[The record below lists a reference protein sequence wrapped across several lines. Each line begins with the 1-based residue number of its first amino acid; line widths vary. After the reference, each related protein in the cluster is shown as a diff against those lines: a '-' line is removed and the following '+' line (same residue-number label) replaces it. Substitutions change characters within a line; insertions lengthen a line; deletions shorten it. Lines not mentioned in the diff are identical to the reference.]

1 VGALRGAGH
10 PELADLIARELIG
23 RNVVAGRWG
32 FQVVEDYDDGYY
44 RCFREIERLAR
55 ERLTGGRRHV
65 YEAEIKER
73 RRTHGHPA
81 HSATLV
87 ESGHERVER

>member
-1 VGALRGAGH
+1 MRFISSPVT
-10 PELADLIARELIG
+10 PI
-23 RNVVAGRWG
+23 
-32 FQVVEDYDDGYY
+32 
-44 RCFREIERLAR
+44 CSSTPRLAR
-55 ERLTGGRRHV
+55 RRLTGGRRHV
-65 YEAEIKER
+65 YEAEIKEQ

>member
-1 VGALRGAGH
+1 VLS
-10 PELADLIARELIG
+10 
-23 RNVVAGRWG
+23 
-32 FQVVEDYDDGYY
+32 
-44 RCFREIERLAR
+44 EIERLAR
-55 ERLTGGRRHV
+55 QRLTGGRRHV
-65 YEAEIKER
+65 YEAEIKEQ